1 MFSDRSSHCHS
12 GDRRH
17 SRGSRSHGLG
27 GLGCGSGGQFD
38 DMEFGG
44 RPSPFGRYSRSG
56 RHGEHIGWGRDGAV
70 RLEDTPVLRRRQGSM
85 SELLEG
91 IGGMNLGGGS
101 RSPFMSRNP
110 LRSPRGPP
118 LFGGGR
124 PPLDDGLF
132 SGGRDRGSHL
142 GPGMGMGMGEGLGGS
157 LGMGMGMGM
166 GMGGL
171 VSRERL
177 FSPRA
182 GLLGSGLHGLGSRPG
197 SSRASTIF
205 DLRALDRPRMPYG
218 PLAPRLSNYRPPYV
232 EDYFS
237 EMDPTELA
245 EMEEMERRGLPFWYE
260 DYFDDLGM

>member
-1 MFSDRSSHCHS
+1 
-12 GDRRH
+12 
-17 SRGSRSHGLG
+17 
-27 GLGCGSGGQFD
+27 
-38 DMEFGG
+38 MEFGG
-44 RPSPFGRYSRSG
+44 RHSRSR
-56 RHGEHIGWGRDGAV
+56 RHGEHIGCGRDGAV

-91 IGGMNLGGGS
+91 IGGMNLAGGS

-110 LRSPRGPP
+110 LGSPRGPP

-124 PPLDDGLF
+124 SLLDDGLF
-132 SGGRDRGSHL
+132 SGGRGRGRGSL
-142 GPGMGMGMGEGLGGS
+142 FGPGMGMGMGGGLGGS
-157 LGMGMGMGM
+157 LGMGM

-182 GLLGSGLHGLGSRPG
+182 GILEGGLHRLGSRPG
-197 SSRASTIF
+197 SSRTSSIF
-205 DLRALDRPRMPYG
+205 DPRALDRPRMPYG

-237 EMDPTELA
+237 EIDPAELA